1 MARIRTIK
9 PETWTD
15 EKFVAL
21 SPLARLLFVGMWN
34 FADDDGRMQY
44 SPVTLK
50 LQILPAD
57 SVEISE
63 LLDEIRRES
72 MVLIYEVDGKWY
84 LQIVNFGRHQKVDK
98 RTPSK
103 LPPPPPNTQG
113 APPNPAEPPRSVP
126 TEGNGKEG
134 NGKEGKIGPASPP
147 PPPRPKSK
155 RKPKTAPPENF
166 GVSERVQTWAA
177 GKNFDRL
184 DQHLESFLSKIR
196 KHDYRYVDWDEA
208 FMEAIREN
216 WARLPAWPLKA
227 PPKDVICEYA
237 EPGQPA
243 CGLSNAKP
251 SDRYGGKPVCS
262 HHERKLIEATS
273 SRRMPGHIRDALD
286 GITKRVVPDPYLD
299 GIMSRK

>member
-84 LQIVNFGRHQKVDK
+84 LQIVNFGKHQKVDK

-113 APPNPAEPPRSVP
+113 APPNPAESPRTVP
-126 TEGNGKEG
+126 TEGKGREG
-134 NGKEGKIGPASPP
+134 NGKEGKVPP
-147 PPPRPKSK
+147 PPPHKPK
-155 RKPKTAPPENF
+155 RKPKTALPENF
-166 GVSERVQTWAA
+166 GISERVQRWAA
-177 GKNFDRL
+177 EKGLDRL
-184 DQHLESFLSKIR
+184 EQHLEAFLSQVR
-196 KHDYRYVDWDEA
+196 KLDYRYVDWDEA
-208 FMEAIREN
+208 LMDAIRKN
-216 WARLPAWPLKA
+216 WARLPPSNGSGK
-227 PPKDVICEYA
+227 PKEVTCEYA

-243 CGLSNAKP
+243 CGLPNARP

-273 SRRMPGHIRDALD
+273 SRRIPGHIRDALV
-286 GITKRVVPDPYLD
+286 GITKRPGVP
-299 GIMSRK
+299 S